1 MAASES
7 QATQWTFVLDE
18 PTRILV
24 VDDDP
29 ILREFASVYLSTP
42 ATTIESVGDGAAAR
56 TLLEREAP
64 DIVLLDIEM
73 PGLDGFALLES
84 IRADERLKD
93 LPVIMLTG
101 HEDIGSIDRA
111 YRLGATSFATKP
123 VNWRQLS
130 YHLRYVLRASR
141 LEGRGAAP
149 ADGRLASG
157 ASTAG
162 RVKASGPDGA
172 PLDSG
177 SVAMSLLAPA
187 S

>member
-1 MAASES
+1 MSTSES
-7 QATQWTFVLDE
+7 QSTEWTFVLDE

-29 ILREFASVYLSTP
+29 ILCEFASVHLSTP
-42 ATTIESVGDGAAAR
+42 ATTIDCVGDGATALAV
-56 TLLEREAP
+56 LERREAP

-73 PGLDGFALLES
+73 PGFDGFALLER

-93 LPVIMLTG
+93 LPVVMLTS

-141 LEGRGAAP
+141 LEGRGAPP
-149 ADGRLASG
+149 ADVTPRTSATRRSM
-157 ASTAG
+157 AA
-162 RVKASGPDGA
+162 GPDGA
-172 PLDSG
+172 PVDGDSI
-177 SVAMSLLAPA
+177 AMGHLALA